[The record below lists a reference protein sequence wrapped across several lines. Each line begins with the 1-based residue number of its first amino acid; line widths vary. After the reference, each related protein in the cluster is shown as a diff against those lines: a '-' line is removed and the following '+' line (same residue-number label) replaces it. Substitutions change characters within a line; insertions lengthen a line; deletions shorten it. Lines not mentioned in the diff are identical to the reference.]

1 MKLTL
6 TYSEVFTWR
15 EIMELVVKYSG
26 RTRPVVSL
34 PFALG
39 KMQGAVLE
47 QLPENLF
54 TVTRDQVRMRP
65 HYVASDD

>member
-1 MKLTL
+1 
-6 TYSEVFTWR
+6 
-15 EIMELVVKYSG
+15 MELVVKYSG
-26 RTRPVVSL
+26 RTRPVISL

-39 KMQGAVLE
+39 KMQGAVFE

-65 HYVASDD
+65 YYVASDD